1 MRESLSD
8 LLIELAN
15 PNENG
20 ESRIVSKTEFVGN
33 YSKLYFTNGCNWM
46 RSLRGQYLYETYGRG
61 NDWTIKLIGKDNG
74 YSNRS
79 IRPDIIKEIVSNVC
93 SHTGFSGTT
102 QNGMECDHKNGRYDD
117 LNALNT
123 NTQTTEDFQ
132 PLCRQANL
140 QKRSDCKSCKIS
152 GIRFDAKELGYRK
165 SFIDGDLK
173 YQGSCRGCYWED
185 CLRFKR
191 NI

>member
-79 IRPDIIKEIVSNVC
+79 IRPDIIKEIVSNAC

-152 GIRFDAKELGYRK
+152 GIRFNAKELGYRK
-165 SFIDGDLK
+165 SFIEGDLK
-173 YQGSCRGCYWED
+173 YQGSCKGCYWED